1 MQVFDNVRSGKCYM
15 LSNVAAVEFKR
26 GDNPLDINMLV
37 QLDAP
42 VARGCGRWSMQWYAR
57 HMTHVLGVDEDAS
70 DAVCV
75 LAWNV
80 DSIAARADEDDCPD
94 LLDTDDGSEGRLGG
108 HLGILCRILQSLSQ
122 GLTVAVQGTSAGL
135 PT

>member
-1 MQVFDNVRSGKCYM
+1 MQVFDNVQGGKLYI
-15 LSNVAAVEFKR
+15 LSNVVAVEFKR

-42 VARGCGRWSMQWYAR
+42 VAPGCGRWSMKWYAR
-57 HMTHVLGVDEDAS
+57 HMTHELGVEEDQR
-70 DAVCV
+70 DVVCV
-75 LAWNV
+75 VSWNV
-80 DSIAARADEDDCPD
+80 DSIVARAKEDDCPD
-94 LLDTDDGSEGRLGG
+94 LLATDDGREGRLG
-108 HLGILCRILQSLSQ
+108 ILLRILQSLSQ